1 MSVSTSEIEVGLP
14 ALPRLTTTVPKEYV
28 HRASLA
34 EVFLTGCTAR
44 DDGLRF
50 SLTGQWP
57 RAHTFFNSADG
68 SSHDPLQAAETF
80 RQAGM
85 FVTHAEHGVPLGHH
99 FVLWSLSCHTDLGQL
114 RIASR
119 PTDFE
124 LEVTCPDPAPR
135 GRASTRRMG
144 IEFALRRD
152 GRPVAHGE
160 GLYSIITPAVYA
172 RLRANR
178 PDKRPSST
186 DPGIASGP
194 LPPSAAGRT
203 SPADVVLTPTRT
215 PYRWLLRPD
224 LNHPILFDHDGD
236 HLPGMVLMEGARQAA
251 CARLAPRTL
260 IPASTSTS
268 FSRYVELDSP
278 CWIDTTGV
286 TAASD
291 GTVAVDVVGV
301 QDGDIVFTSTVNG
314 PVVQG

>member
-1 MSVSTSEIEVGLP
+1 MSLSASEIGVGLP
-14 ALPRLTTTVPKEYV
+14 VLPRLTTTVPKEYV

-34 EVFLTGCTAR
+34 EVFLTGCTAQA
-44 DDGLRF
+44 DGLRF

-99 FVLWSLSCHTDLGQL
+99 FVLWSLSCHSDLDRL

-124 LEVTCPDPAPR
+124 LDVACPDFAPR
-135 GRASTRRMG
+135 GRSSARRMSIG
-144 IEFALRRD
+144 FVLRRD
-152 GRPVAHGE
+152 GLTVAHGE
-160 GLYSIITPAVYA
+160 GRYSVVTPPVYA

-178 PDKRPSST
+178 PGKPATSAGPAVAA
-186 DPGIASGP
+186 DPM
-194 LPPSAAGRT
+194 PPAAVGRT
-203 SPADVVLTPTRT
+203 SSADVVLTATNAPD
-215 PYRWLLRPD
+215 RWLLTPD
-224 LNHPILFDHDGD
+224 LDHPILFDHGGD

-251 CARLAPRTL
+251 CARLAPRQL
-260 IPASTSTS
+260 LPASTSTS
-268 FSRYVELDSP
+268 FNRYVELDSP
-278 CWIDTTGV
+278 CWIDVTGV
-286 TAASD
+286 TARGD
-291 GTVAVDVVGV
+291 GTATVDVVGV
-301 QDGDIVFTSTVNG
+301 QDGEVVFTSTVSG

>member
-1 MSVSTSEIEVGLP
+1 MSLSASEIGVALP
-14 ALPRLTTTVPKEYV
+14 VLPRLTTTVPKEYV

-34 EVFLTGCTAR
+34 EVFLTGCTAQ

-99 FVLWSLSCHTDLGQL
+99 FVLWSLSCHTDLERL

-124 LEVTCPDPAPR
+124 LDVSCPDSAPR
-135 GRASTRRMG
+135 GRASARRMG
-144 IEFALRRD
+144 IGFTLRRD
-152 GRPVAHGE
+152 GVPVAHGE
-160 GLYSIITPAVYA
+160 GQYSIVTPPVYS

-178 PDKRPSST
+178 PERQGVLDGPVVAA
-186 DPGIASGP
+186 DPM
-194 LPPSAAGRT
+194 PPAAVGRT
-203 SPADVVLTPTRT
+203 SPADVVLTATDAPD
-215 PYRWLLRPD
+215 RWLLTPD
-224 LNHPILFDHDGD
+224 LDHPILFDHGGD

-260 IPASTSTS
+260 VPASMSTS
-268 FSRYVELDSP
+268 FNRYVELDSP
-278 CWIDTTGV
+278 CWIDV
-286 TAASD
+286 TAVTARGD
-291 GTVAVDVVGV
+291 GTATVDVVGV
-301 QDGDIVFTSTVNG
+301 QDGEAVFTSTVSG
-314 PVVQG
+314 PVVQS

>member
-1 MSVSTSEIEVGLP
+1 MSVSTSEIGVGLP

-34 EVFLTGCTAR
+34 EVFLTGCTAQ
-44 DDGLRF
+44 DGGLRF

-85 FVTHAEHGVPLGHH
+85 FVTHAEHEVPLGHH
-99 FVLWSLSCHTDLGQL
+99 FVLWSLSCHTDLEQL
-114 RIASR
+114 RITSR
-119 PTDFE
+119 PTDFD
-124 LEVTCPDPAPR
+124 LEVTCPDAAPR
-135 GRASTRRMG
+135 GRASARRMG
-144 IEFALRRD
+144 IGFALRRD

-160 GLYSIITPAVYA
+160 GLYSIVTPGVYA
-172 RLRANR
+172 RLRGNR
-178 PDKRPSST
+178 PEKRPRSA
-186 DPGIASGP
+186 DPVVTSDP
-194 LPPSAAGRT
+194 MPPAAAGRT

-215 PYRWLLRPD
+215 ANRWLLTPD

-251 CARLAPRTL
+251 CARLAPRAL

-286 TAASD
+286 TSSSD
-291 GTVAVDVVGV
+291 GTATVDVVGV
-301 QDGDIVFTSTVNG
+301 QDGEIVFTSTVSG

>member
-1 MSVSTSEIEVGLP
+1 MSLSASEIGVGLP
-14 ALPRLTTTVPKEYV
+14 VLPRLTTTVPKEYV

-34 EVFLTGCTAR
+34 EVFLTGCTAQA
-44 DDGLRF
+44 DGLRF

-99 FVLWSLSCHTDLGQL
+99 FVLWSLSCHTDLDRL

-124 LEVTCPDPAPR
+124 LDVACPDSAPR
-135 GRASTRRMG
+135 GRSSARRMSIG
-144 IEFALRRD
+144 FVLRRD
-152 GRPVAHGE
+152 GLTVAHGE
-160 GLYSIITPAVYA
+160 GRYSVVTPPVYA

-178 PDKRPSST
+178 PGRPAASAGPAVAA
-186 DPGIASGP
+186 DPM
-194 LPPSAAGRT
+194 PPAAVGRT
-203 SPADVVLTPTRT
+203 SSTDVVLTATDAPD
-215 PYRWLLRPD
+215 RWLLTPD
-224 LNHPILFDHDGD
+224 LDHPILFDHGGD

-251 CARLAPRTL
+251 CARLAPRAL
-260 IPASTSTS
+260 LPASTSTS
-268 FSRYVELDSP
+268 FNRYVELDSP
-278 CWIDTTGV
+278 CWIDVTGV
-286 TAASD
+286 TARGD
-291 GTVAVDVVGV
+291 GTATVDVVGV
-301 QDGDIVFTSTVNG
+301 QDGEVVFTSTVSG